1 MFLQEVHHVVK
12 NAFSLYECNHIIGI
26 GENQQ
31 LKESEVQD
39 GDSTHR
45 SSNVSWVNDRIVIE
59 NWHIDSHFEPYDNGM
74 IRKLSFT
81 VILNTD
87 YEGGEFDITVPNP
100 KNIDTQITYE
110 KPNIG
115 DLILFPSHI
124 WHKVR
129 PVKSGVRKSLVGW
142 VLGNPFI

>member
-45 SSNVSWVNDRIVIE
+45 SSNVSWVNDRII
-59 NWHIDSHFEPYDNGM
+59 
-74 IRKLSFT
+74 
-81 VILNTD
+81 IL
-87 YEGGEFDITVPNP
+87 
-100 KNIDTQITYE
+100 
-110 KPNIG
+110 
-115 DLILFPSHI
+115 
-124 WHKVR
+124 
-129 PVKSGVRKSLVGW
+129 
-142 VLGNPFI
+142 